1 MAATDDDLD
10 DPSTRREQQEE
21 EEKGQAPQKSYETI
35 LEQQILAGVTELER
49 PAPSLFLS
57 GLSAGLDVSLSLLL
71 MAAMRTLT
79 AGELPHVVAEILVAN
94 MYSAGFLFVVLG
106 RSEMFTEHTTIAVL
120 PVLDGRAS
128 LLQLGRLWGLIYIAN
143 MIGATAFAAFAAFIG
158 PQLGVIQPQ
167 AFGDIASSV
176 VNHPGWVI
184 LLSAVLA
191 GWLMGLLTWLVSAS
205 RDTISQIFIV
215 WLVTFGIG
223 FLHLHHSVVGTAEVL
238 AGVFS
243 GLGATMADFWITLF
257 WTTLGNIIGGVV
269 FVALLKWGH
278 AHSS

>member
-1 MAATDDDLD
+1 MATTDDLD
-10 DPSTRREQQEE
+10 DASARREQQQE
-21 EEKGQAPQKSYETI
+21 EEKGQTPQKGYETI

-49 PAPSLFLS
+49 PASALFLS

-79 AGELPHVVAEILVAN
+79 AGGELPHVVAEILVAT

-128 LLQLGRLWGLIYIAN
+128 LRQLGRLWGLIYTAN
-143 MIGATAFAAFAAFIG
+143 IIGATAFAAFAAFIG
-158 PQLGVIQPQ
+158 PRLGIIKAE
-167 AFGDIASSV
+167 AFGEIASGV
-176 VNHPGWVI
+176 VSHPGWVI

-205 RDTISQIFIV
+205 RDTISQVFIV

-223 FLHLHHSVVGTAEVL
+223 FLHLHHSIVGTAEML

-243 GLGATMADFWITLF
+243 GLGATLADFWITLF